1 MFPKIPGVPAFQSS
15 VWANQGSGA
24 SKGNSS
30 KTAKDFYSKF
40 SSPYAYQRA
49 VWILYDINNF
59 INSTQSTLKD
69 VQALRRVIHERNF
82 SPSAI
87 GKKFVPQQPCTP
99 YAEQQTA
106 EILADFDSFRS
117 SGYTTLG
124 DGAALRRLINDKFR
138 NNELSKR
145 GTTVYH
151 TAHSESSNYQKLVE
165 NYDKA
170 VDGLFAHQITIL
182 TNNLA
187 HKLTISTTELESIQR
202 KRNKSAKARSLLDT
216 LTTPS
221 ELRKL
226 PEKTALSF
234 KSALERVHSEL
245 ARDMFHR

>member
-1 MFPKIPGVPAFQSS
+1 MFPKIPGVPAFLSS
-15 VWANQGSGA
+15 ERANQDSGA

-40 SSPYAYQRA
+40 SSPHAYQRA

-59 INSTQSTLKD
+59 INSTQSTLGD
-69 VQALRRVIHERNF
+69 VQALRRAIHERNF
-82 SPSAI
+82 SPSSI
-87 GKKFVPQQPCTP
+87 GKKFVPQQPSTP

-106 EILADFDSFRS
+106 EILADFDSFRG

-138 NNELSKR
+138 NNELS
-145 GTTVYH
+145 GSGFTVYH
-151 TAHSESSNYQKLVE
+151 TANSEASHYQKLVE

-170 VDGLFAHQITIL
+170 VDGLFAHQIKKL

-187 HKLTISTTELESIQR
+187 HKLTISSTELESIQR
-202 KRNKSAKARSLLDT
+202 KRNKSAKVRSLLDT

-221 ELRKL
+221 ELRTS
-226 PEKTALSF
+226 PNKTAHRF
-234 KSALERVHSEL
+234 KNELMRVHPEL

>member
-1 MFPKIPGVPAFQSS
+1 MFPKIPGVSALQSS
-15 VWANQGSGA
+15 VWANQSSGA

-30 KTAKDFYSKF
+30 KTAKDFYSKL

-69 VQALRRVIHERNF
+69 VQALRRAIRERNF

-106 EILADFDSFRS
+106 EILADFDSFRGS
-117 SGYTTLG
+117 EYTTLG
-124 DGAALRRLINDKFR
+124 DGVALRRLINDKFR
-138 NNELSKR
+138 NNELSKS
-145 GTTVYH
+145 GTTTYH
-151 TAHSESSNYQKLVE
+151 IAHSEALNYQKLVE

-170 VDGLFAHQITIL
+170 VDGLFAHQIKIL
-182 TNNLA
+182 TNHLA
-187 HKLTISTTELESIQR
+187 HKLTISSAELESIQR
-202 KRNKSAKARSLLDT
+202 KRNKSAKVRSLLDT

-221 ELRKL
+221 KRRKS

-245 ARDMFHR
+245 ARDMFHC